1 VGSPTARLT
10 ALVLVAIVAPVAI
23 VVLLGYVSLRQ
34 WEASSDLL
42 FREQARDMASM
53 AAEKVE
59 MMVRHAEDSFLDRVQ
74 TILSA
79 DQPLGRALPA
89 LLAQAP
95 LVRRLYLLDRRGQ
108 LLYPGA
114 WGDGDAAVVLPFA
127 ADALKGKLERGGRR
141 EMVGGTEVCLAMVV
155 RRGEPVL
162 AAFVRD
168 PDALRREILETTLG
182 ALESSTIIA
191 VLDHAGRT
199 VYSRAPIDQ
208 AQRVLAVRFREAL
221 PNWELAVYQLPG
233 SSPRQ
238 AVRRQIMLFT
248 AAFGVLL
255 AVIVAGIVATWRLL
269 RRETEMAR
277 LKADFV
283 ANVSH
288 DLKTP
293 VSVIRMFGETLEMDR
308 VGGDDQRR
316 EYYRIITRE
325 SERLSRLIDNVLDFS
340 RIEGGRRRYEPVPT
354 AVEPLI
360 RETLAAFDYPLA
372 QQGFKVDVDVA
383 PDLPEVSMDADAV
396 GQALGN
402 LIDNAIKY
410 SGAGRA
416 VAVSAAVIDGRL
428 ALAVTDQGIGIPK
441 TEHARIFEKFY
452 RVGRS
457 DTQGR
462 RGSGVGLALVRHVA
476 EAHGGEVAVESA
488 PGAGSRFT
496 LWLPL
501 SRGGDA

>member
-1 VGSPTARLT
+1 VGSPTGRLAT
-10 ALVLVAIVAPVAI
+10 LVLVAIVAPVTI

-53 AAEKVE
+53 AVEKVE
-59 MMVRHAEDSFLDRVQ
+59 MMVRHAEDAFLDRLQ
-74 TILSA
+74 ASLA
-79 DQPLGRALPA
+79 AGEPFEAALPE
-89 LLAQAP
+89 LVAQAP
-95 LVRRLYLLDRRGQ
+95 LVRRLYLVDRRGQ
-108 LLYPGA
+108 LLFPRA
-114 WGDGDAAVVLPFA
+114 WDDADAAVIRPFTA
-127 ADALKGKLERGGRR
+127 EALKGKLDRGGKR
-141 EMVGGTEVCLAMVV
+141 VTVAGTEVCLAMLV

-162 AAFVRD
+162 AVFVRD
-168 PDALRREILETTLG
+168 PDTLRREILETTLG
-182 ALESSTIIA
+182 ALESPTIVA

-199 VYSRAPIDQ
+199 VYSRAPIGE
-208 AQRVLAVRFREAL
+208 AQRVLAVRFRETL
-221 PNWELAVYQLPG
+221 PNWELAVYQPPG
-233 SSPRQ
+233 TSPRQ
-238 AVRRQIMLFT
+238 AVRRQVMLFT

-255 AVIVAGIVATWRLL
+255 AVIVAGIVTTWRLM

-308 VGGDDQRR
+308 VSGEGQRR

-340 RIEGGRRRYEPVPT
+340 RIEGGRRTYERVPT
-354 AVEPLI
+354 PVEPLI
-360 RETLAAFDYPLA
+360 RDTLAAFDYPLV
-372 QQGFKVDVDVA
+372 QRGFKVDVDVA

-396 GQALGN
+396 GQALAN

-416 VAVSAAVIDGRL
+416 VAVSAAVVDGRL
-428 ALAVTDQGIGIPK
+428 ALAVSDQGIGIPK
-441 TEHARIFEKFY
+441 AEHARIFEKFY

-476 EAHGGEVAVESA
+476 EAHGGEVSVESA
-488 PGAGSRFT
+488 PGEGSRFT

-501 SRGGDA
+501 GRGDA